1 MSFMKARHIDFPH
14 SVWKAHRKETSWVN
28 MANEANTLLNFAR
41 SLLGRLTYHMLLFY
55 TLPLQIRV
63 ILCHLIVWKVVL
75 THLWAGQLYLV
86 RANIGSWAKYWSS
99 VQNIDSHQLVEWGD
113 EGSFEGTM
121 TQLEGNPKNPDPP
134 QFIILPAPCCSMVA
148 SLGAQCNTIHWM
160 EHILLWIS
168 VFLKE
173 AQICSS
179 VGTYNGHARQSL
191 LCPTDLPPPPL

>member
-1 MSFMKARHIDFPH
+1 
-14 SVWKAHRKETSWVN
+14 

-75 THLWAGQLYLV
+75 THLCAGQLYLD
-86 RANIGSWAKYWSS
+86 RANIASWAKYWSS

-148 SLGAQCNTIHWM
+148 SLGAQCSAIHWM
-160 EHILLWIS
+160 EQHICS
-168 VFLKE
+168 TKDFSFSKE
-173 AQICSS
+173 AQLCSS
-179 VGTYNGHARQSL
+179 VGTYNGHAREGL